1 MYVEGNPVNML
12 DPTGKS
18 PNPLASNGYAEGL
31 AVTTAG
37 VFAIATITGTEIVY
51 DFATMQSAV
60 FNITGRKDPATEIV
74 DTPTGWCTSFF
85 GVTTSPYITPIIVG
99 FDYDSDI
106 SQYQGNVKSKQL
118 GVDVL
123 GLFGV
128 TALADVALSL
138 GGGGVVFSSETR
150 PQFIDYP
157 DTWGVSFYVNE
168 IGLGLSGQ
176 DVAGIDMP
184 ISLAGYSS
192 NYTLEPGTKKQYH
205 STEEMIT
212 DIRKGYRSP
221 YPITILSALAREYAV
236 EQLRFIE
243 DNRN

>member
-1 MYVEGNPVNML
+1 MKATRFGKNGSICDGTSGDSTQLIFIRSRWYNPANGRFQSRDTWNGDMNRPLSLNRWMYVEGNPVNML

-138 GGGGVVFSSETR
+138 GGGGVVFSHYRKSHYCKLVYFYGTLCR
-150 PQFIDYP
+150 LLP
-157 DTWGVSFYVNE
+157 DM
-168 IGLGLSGQ
+168 
-176 DVAGIDMP
+176 D
-184 ISLAGYSS
+184 
-192 NYTLEPGTKKQYH
+192 
-205 STEEMIT
+205 
-212 DIRKGYRSP
+212 
-221 YPITILSALAREYAV
+221 
-236 EQLRFIE
+236 
-243 DNRN
+243 